1 MLRAVVIKGGDVWWN
16 SRFLFWYE
24 EMEIPQLRP
33 QWLSHC
39 NSTLGPASLA
49 AVLLDSGL
57 YLIEQVL

>member
-1 MLRAVVIKGGDVWWN
+1 MFGGTPGSSFGMKKWK
-16 SRFLFWYE
+16 FLSSG
-24 EMEIPQLRP
+24 P